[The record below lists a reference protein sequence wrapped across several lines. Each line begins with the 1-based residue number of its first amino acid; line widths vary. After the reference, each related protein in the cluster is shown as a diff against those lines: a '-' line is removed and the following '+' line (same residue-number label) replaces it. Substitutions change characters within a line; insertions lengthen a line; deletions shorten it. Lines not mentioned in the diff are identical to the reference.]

1 MQWQTNDARLAPTN
15 SRIIKSR
22 ENKTGNLLEIERAM
36 LDRGHKTH
44 RIELRYYMA
53 RVREN
58 RLL

>member
-1 MQWQTNDARLAPTN
+1 MNDVRLAPTN

-22 ENKTGNLLEIERAM
+22 ENTTGNLLEIERAM
-36 LDRGHKTH
+36 LEKGHETH
-44 RIELRYYMA
+44 RIESSYYMA